1 MTENILVVK
10 TKRWADAII
19 YRNYLYN
26 FNCRNKNGSI
36 YFVCKQEKCKAAITM
51 NNDLNTVLTTKDI

>member
-1 MTENILVVK
+1 MSENILVVK

-36 YFVCKQEKCKAAITM
+36 YLGNLGITLGNLGAM
-51 NNDLNTVLTTKDI
+51 LKFGNFGVML